1 MSGAST
7 SIAERTGSRERVAGV
22 VLVAVSGAS
31 FGTLAIFARYA
42 YRAGG
47 EPTAVLFLRFTVAA
61 MVLVAVLAVRREALP
76 RGRALLPL
84 VGLGAIGYVGQSL
97 AYFTALTYASVALVS
112 LLLYL
117 FPVIVVLLSRV
128 FLGERLTRVRG
139 TALALALAGSALTVG
154 SGAGGRPLGVV
165 LGIVSAVLYALYIVI
180 GSRVTAGVGAIPAA
194 TVIVGSAAL
203 SFGLVV
209 LVTRP
214 AFPHGA
220 LGAFAILGLALVAT
234 VVAIVTFFAGLARLG
249 PTDSS
254 TLSTFEPVVTVL
266 LAATL
271 LGERVTPLQ
280 LAGGALILGA
290 VLLLARRR

>member
-7 SIAERTGSRERVAGV
+7 SVAERAGARERVAGV
-22 VLVAVSGAS
+22 VLVAVSAAS

-47 EPTAVLFLRFTVAA
+47 EPAAVLFLRFTVAA
-61 MVLVAVLAVRREALP
+61 MVLVAVLAVRREPLP

-84 VGLGAIGYVGQSL
+84 VGLGAVGYVGQSL

-117 FPVIVVLLSRV
+117 FPVIVVLLSAV

-154 SGAGGRPLGVV
+154 SGAGGRPLGIV
-165 LGIVSAVLYALYIVI
+165 LGIASAVLYALYIVI

-203 SFGLVV
+203 CFGLVV

-220 LGAFAILGLALVAT
+220 LGAVAILGLALVAT
-234 VVAIVTFFAGLARLG
+234 VVAIVTFFEGLARLG
-249 PTDSS
+249 PTDAS

-290 VLLLARRR
+290 VLLLARGR